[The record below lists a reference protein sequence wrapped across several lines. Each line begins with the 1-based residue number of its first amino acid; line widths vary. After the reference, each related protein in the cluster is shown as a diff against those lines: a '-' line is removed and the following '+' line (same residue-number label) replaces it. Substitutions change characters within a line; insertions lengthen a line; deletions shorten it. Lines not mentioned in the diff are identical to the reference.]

1 MIVLWPL
8 LLVAAGLIMAKA
20 RARGARV
27 RGWDFFVIWSLAGAL
42 FMFSF
47 LSGLSIGVFLFP
59 VAALAVLWLA
69 ANAPGREAIGFVAGA
84 AATLLI
90 VLVFV

>member
-1 MIVLWPL
+1 MIILWPL
-8 LLVAAGLIMAKA
+8 LLVAAGLVMAKA
-20 RARGARV
+20 RTHGVRL
-27 RGWDFFVIWSLAGAL
+27 RGWDFFVIWGLAGAL

-47 LSGLSIGVFLFP
+47 LSGFSIGVFLFP
-59 VAALAVLWLA
+59 VAAVAVLWLA
-69 ANAPGREAIGFVAGA
+69 ANAPGREAIGFLAGA